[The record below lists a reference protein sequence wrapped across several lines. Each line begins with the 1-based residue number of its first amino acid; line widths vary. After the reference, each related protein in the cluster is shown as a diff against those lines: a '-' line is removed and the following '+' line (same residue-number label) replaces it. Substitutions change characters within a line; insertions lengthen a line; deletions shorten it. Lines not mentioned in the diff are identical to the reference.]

1 MFFNYPDYF
10 VLELLDEK
18 EKIEDKDDENK
29 GNREEKFDSP
39 MKLQE

>member
-29 GNREEKFDSP
+29 GNREEKLDPP